1 VESAACRCG
10 ATTTTSKVVFD
21 WKMTMFGAMH
31 GGGGGGGGGLAL
43 KAELDPRS
51 WMQQNLPHMHH
62 DPPG

>member
-1 VESAACRCG
+1 
-10 ATTTTSKVVFD
+10 
-21 WKMTMFGAMH
+21 MH
-31 GGGGGGGGGLAL
+31 GGGGGGGVGGGLAL